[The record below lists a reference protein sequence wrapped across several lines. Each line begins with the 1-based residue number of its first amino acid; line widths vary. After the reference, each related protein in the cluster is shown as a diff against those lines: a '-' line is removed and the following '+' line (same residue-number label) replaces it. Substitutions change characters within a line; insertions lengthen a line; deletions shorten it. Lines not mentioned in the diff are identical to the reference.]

1 MRLKPTAKNTVGG
14 KIFPEFFDYECE
26 ETPLEHERIPTH
38 PRQDGAA
45 KSLERY
51 LSIRDEIRSAD
62 KKELAEHVWRSASHF
77 AAVYFCL
84 EGVSQAE
91 IGLDKVVPRP
101 IGEVIPNFAENPD
114 MGSKAI
120 FESAPNVAEHPIR
133 SKVLA

>member
-51 LSIRDEIRSAD
+51 LSIRDEIRSAE
-62 KKELAEHVWRSASHF
+62 KKNWRSTVALRQSLCC
-77 AAVYFCL
+77 CL
-84 EGVSQAE
+84 FLLRRR
-91 IGLDKVVPRP
+91 I
-101 IGEVIPNFAENPD
+101 
-114 MGSKAI
+114 
-120 FESAPNVAEHPIR
+120 
-133 SKVLA
+133 